1 MKCPIFLDLEQF
13 RWFPAIWSQFTD
25 IFRQLPVVLRQFNMA
40 HCGIF
45 PFDMPGLLDHVRLNT
60 GVGPPKSSLS
70 LSKHSVPLQNCG
82 PCKRMGTLRDPPPS
96 VRRIGENMAEGEG
109 GYFSKRG
116 WGRVFLKQGLG
127 EGIYQTG
134 AGGGYLSNRVWGGY
148 LSNRVWGRVFIKQGL
163 GEGISQTGSGA
174 YLSNRGWGRVFIK
187 ECGWGGY
194 CSKGEVEGRHS
205 RLLYFEGDRLKE
217 NNIAGHGSTPSL
229 EGGGSRYGWVCAKI
243 DFRKYYFERSVAKFF
258 SKFAMRFSNGQK
270 GIV

>member
-116 WGRVFLKQGLG
+116 WGRVF
-127 EGIYQTG
+127 
-134 AGGGYLSNRVWGGY
+134 
-148 LSNRVWGRVFIKQGL
+148 IKQGL